1 MRTEYLK
8 YKDYK
13 KIDHILL
20 EGMPTGWE
28 LKKIKFVGD
37 VKMGQSPKSEDC
49 NKLGNGTPFLQG
61 NADFGV
67 ISPTATSYCETANK
81 VSLDGDILFSVR
93 APVGALNISDKQ
105 YGIGRG
111 LCSLTASNIQSR
123 FLWFAL
129 QVYRLELKSLAT
141 GSTYDAISIDEV
153 SNIKILVPSP
163 PEQTRIASFLDQKT
177 AQIDKLIAQKEKL
190 LKLLAEKRTAIIT
203 QAVTKGLDPNVEMKD
218 SGIDWLG
225 EIPKDWDVKKLK
237 FLASYNDEK
246 LNENEDPDLEIKYV
260 EIGSV
265 DLIDGITAIEE
276 LKFENAPS
284 RARRIAKEGDV
295 IISTVRTYLK
305 AISFINK
312 SIENLIV
319 STGFAVLRS
328 KDISIIHPKYLGYCT
343 QDQRFV
349 EKIVSKSVGVSY
361 PAISPY
367 EITEISIAYPDL
379 KEQIVVIEFLE
390 NKLAQQDKIQQRIQT
405 SLVQLK
411 EYREALITAAVTGQI
426 DVRKEVVN
434 E

>member
-28 LKKIKFVGD
+28 LKKIKFVGN

-49 NKLGNGTPFLQG
+49 NKLGNGIPFLQG

-67 ISPTATSYCETANK
+67 ISPTATTYCETANK

-153 SNIKILVPSP
+153 SNIKILVPSTH
-163 PEQTRIASFLDQKT
+163 EQTQIANFLDQKT
-177 AQIDKLIAQKEKL
+177 GQIDKLINEKEKL

-203 QAVTKGLDPNVEMKD
+203 QAVTKGLDPNVEMQD

-225 EIPKDWDVKKLK
+225 EIPKSWEVKPLK
-237 FLASYNDEK
+237 FTVKLINDKLDELGELPYLGLEHIESWTSKRIVDEK
-246 LNENEDPDLEIKYV
+246 AKADGVVSRFKSEDILFGKLRPYLAKVYKAEFEGGASTEALVLRCGDEVIPEFLKFFLVSDLLIDVINSSTYGSKMPRASWNFIGKLPMLLPKKETQLEIVNWLSDKLDKFDNS
-260 EIGSV
+260 ISKIRGS
-265 DLIDGITAIEE
+265 
-276 LKFENAPS
+276 
-284 RARRIAKEGDV
+284 
-295 IISTVRTYLK
+295 
-305 AISFINK
+305 IN
-312 SIENLIV
+312 
-319 STGFAVLRS
+319 
-328 KDISIIHPKYLGYCT
+328 
-343 QDQRFV
+343 
-349 EKIVSKSVGVSY
+349 
-361 PAISPY
+361 
-367 EITEISIAYPDL
+367 
-379 KEQIVVIEFLE
+379 
-390 NKLAQQDKIQQRIQT
+390 
-405 SLVQLK
+405 QLK

-426 DVRKEVVN
+426 DVRKEAAL
-434 E
+434 